1 MTSDSADGR
10 GRARRA
16 VLAAVW
22 IALAVVGASTRPF
35 GAAATGLVAG
45 ATVFAIF
52 GAVRAGVL
60 DIPSTRRL
68 RRGAVIWGALLAVV
82 LIWELFAWL
91 SQPALLVPDPA
102 HPTLSTL
109 LSPWL
114 DGGPGRFAGWLAWLA
129 AGWWLVRP

>member
-16 VLAAVW
+16 VLVAVW

-45 ATVFAIF
+45 ATVFALVC
-52 GAVRAGVL
+52 AVRAGVL
-60 DIPSTRRL
+60 DIPSTRWL
-68 RRGAVIWGALLAVV
+68 RRGVVIWGALLAAV

-91 SQPALLVPDPA
+91 GQPALLVPDPA

-114 DGGPGRFAGWLAWLA
+114 DGGSGRFAGWLVWLA